1 MAHNSTCV
9 EFIELLVL
17 AAFPDRYFED
27 HSFADMT
34 NMQFIALFR
43 NGISFSSETIQILV
57 FNCIYRNHRK
67 VFRNCDLIVG
77 ENIEIVLA
85 LQPRGQ
91 KGGRHHNGKT
101 DQLLEKRKWL

>member
-34 NMQFIALFR
+34 NVQFIGLFR

-57 FNCIYRNHRK
+57 LNCIYRNHRK
-67 VFRNCDLIVG
+67 VFRNCNLVG
-77 ENIEIVLA
+77 ENIEAVVA

-91 KGGRHHNGKT
+91 KGGRHHNGKR